1 MYKINAM
8 YMGNTTCKFRNIV
21 QGNLKHSKKRR
32 RIARQ
37 FKRDHRRSNSVVEI
51 WSRTKPPVKKN
62 RRNIEPRLLK
72 SVLINEAYK
81 NCQKGYHL
89 KICKETMV

>member
-1 MYKINAM
+1 
-8 YMGNTTCKFRNIV
+8 MGNTTSKLRDIV
-21 QGNLKHSKKRR
+21 VGDLKRSKKRH

-51 WSRTKPPVKKN
+51 WSRMKPQNPPVKKN
-62 RRNIEPRLLK
+62 RRNVEPRLLK

-81 NCQKGYHL
+81 NCRKGYHL